1 MLSLANL
8 TAIVWVAG
16 GITITLAL
24 LIGLAFWIAQERP
37 APGPPQPG
45 PPQPGPPPAEPGQHA
60 SDEQPPEQD
69 RPASGQRD
77 D

>member
-8 TAIVWVAG
+8 AGILWVAG
-16 GITITLAL
+16 GIIITLAL
-24 LIGLAFWIAQERP
+24 LVGLAFWIAQERP
-37 APGPPQPG
+37 TPSPPQPG
-45 PPQPGPPPAEPGQHA
+45 LPPADPEQQPPN
-60 SDEQPPEQD
+60 EQPPEQD

>member
-8 TAIVWVAG
+8 AGILWVAG
-16 GITITLAL
+16 GIIITLAL

-37 APGPPQPG
+37 APG

>member
-8 TAIVWVAG
+8 TGILWVAG
-16 GITITLAL
+16 GIIITLAL
-24 LIGLAFWIAQERP
+24 LVGLAFWIAQERSV
-37 APGPPQPG
+37 PGPPQPG
-45 PPQPGPPPAEPGQHA
+45 LPPAEPGQHA